1 MYKKTKTLT
10 ASAGAS
16 IKFWLEVVKTAQYV
30 VSQISRWL
38 FSVSKKRDIDKIED
52 QTKIP
57 SDVYKYSFFITI

>member
-1 MYKKTKTLT
+1 MYKKTRTLT

-16 IKFWLEVVKTAQYV
+16 IKFWLEAVKTAQYV